1 MFTYLLTDLPVVS
14 TISVDVKHHVYLLTY
29 WSPRSQY
36 DLCGRK
42 APCLLTYLLTG
53 LPVVSMISVD
63 VKHHVYL
70 LTGLPV
76 VSTVSVD
83 AKRHWTELHRPLGC
97 ECD

>member
-42 APCLLTYLLTG
+42 APCLLTYWSPRSQYG
-53 LPVVSMISVD
+53 LCGRKATLD
-63 VKHHVYL
+63 
-70 LTGLPV
+70 
-76 VSTVSVD
+76 
-83 AKRHWTELHRPLGC
+83 
-97 ECD
+97 